1 MNVTLDYY
9 THKLFLLVLVIFEND
24 TIIWVT

>member
-24 TIIWVT
+24 TIIYEL